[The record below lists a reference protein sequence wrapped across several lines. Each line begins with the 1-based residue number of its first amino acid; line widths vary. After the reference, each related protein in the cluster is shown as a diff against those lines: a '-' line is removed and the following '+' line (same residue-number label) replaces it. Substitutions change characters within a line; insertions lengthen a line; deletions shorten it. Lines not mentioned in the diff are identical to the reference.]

1 MRGRSISLWA
11 TRVAALGFA
20 AVLSLAGAVAAASP
34 AARAQDKRV
43 FVTIGTGGPTGV
55 YFAAGNAI
63 CRLIHKEAAEG
74 RKEGRPHG
82 IRCAAP
88 ATDGSKDNIEQVA
101 DGELDFGI
109 AQSDLQYHAHEG
121 DKPDAIRP
129 VASLRSVF
137 SIHSEPFQLIVGKT
151 SGIRSFQD
159 LTGKRVNIGNPGSGQ
174 RGTMEVLMKAHG
186 MSAADFAQ
194 ATELTSTE
202 QANALCDG
210 MIDAF
215 GYSVG
220 VPNAGVAVATEGC
233 GARIVSL
240 DGEVERTLVATSPF
254 YAFTTIPAGT
264 YRTIDADVTTFGVVA
279 TLVTSADAD
288 DRIVYELTRA
298 VMENIED
305 FRQLHPAFTT
315 LEPKR
320 MVEDGLT
327 APIHPGALRYY
338 REKGLL

>member
-1 MRGRSISLWA
+1 MRSA
-11 TRVAALGFA
+11 TTLVLAAMLGIGIA
-20 AVLSLAGAVAAASP
+20 LAP
-34 AARAQDKRV
+34 AAPVQAEDKRV
-43 FVTIGTGGPTGV
+43 FITIGTGGPTGV

-101 DGELDFGI
+101 NGELDFGI
-109 AQSDLQYHAHEG
+109 AQSDLQYHAHKG
-121 DKPDAIRP
+121 DRPEAIEP

-137 SIHSEPFQLIVGKT
+137 SIHAEPFQLIVGKD
-151 SGIRSFQD
+151 SGIASFAD
-159 LTGKRVNIGNPGSGQ
+159 LRGKRVNIGNPGSGQ

-186 MSAADFAQ
+186 MGPGDFRM
-194 ATELTSTE
+194 ATEMTSSE
-202 QANALCDG
+202 QANALCGGD
-210 MIDAF
+210 IDAF

-220 VPNAGVAVATEGC
+220 VPNAGVAVATDGC
-233 GARIVSL
+233 GARIIPL
-240 DGEVERTLVATSPF
+240 DGEVERELVAASPF
-254 YAFTTIPAGT
+254 YAFITIPAGT
-264 YRTIDADVTTFGVVA
+264 YSTTDADVTTFGVVA
-279 TLVTSADAD
+279 TLITSADAED
-288 DRIVYELTRA
+288 QVVYELTRA

-305 FRQLHPAFTT
+305 FRQLHPAFTN

-320 MVEDGLT
+320 MVTDGLT

-338 REKGLL
+338 KEKGLL